1 MNSGKADLHMHSV
14 YSDGRLTPREL
25 VDKACKAGYQAISIT
40 DHDTVGAIEEALQY
54 GATKGILVVPGL
66 EISAEI
72 DDMEIHMLGYFIDYK
87 SESLLNHLSNFR
99 KSRIVRSGM
108 IIDKLNEMG
117 SKITMGN
124 VMEKAGEDAAIGR
137 PHIAMA
143 LNDEGF
149 VGSYSEAFYKYI
161 GDGKPA
167 YIRKPNTSAK
177 EAIELIAASGG
188 LSFVAHP
195 GRYISDDLFARLIAF
210 GLDGI
215 EIVHPSHKKEDMA
228 NLLRTAELNF
238 LLTSGGSDFH
248 GGSKNDSKNFGSYYV
263 TTTEINNMKRRLT
276 Y

>member
-25 VDKACKAGYQAISIT
+25 VDKACKAGFQAISIT
-40 DHDTVGAIEEALQY
+40 DHDTVSAIEEAIQY
-54 GATKGILVVPGL
+54 GTLKGIHVIPGL

-72 DDMEIHMLGYFIDYK
+72 DDMEIHILGYFIDYK
-87 SESLLNHLSNFR
+87 SENLLNHLSNFR
-99 KSRIVRSGM
+99 KNRLKRSGM
-108 IIDKLNEMG
+108 IVDKLNEMG

-124 VMEKAGEDAAIGR
+124 VIDKAGEDAAIGR

-177 EAIELIAASGG
+177 EAIELISASGG

-195 GRYISDDLFARLIAF
+195 GRYVSDDVFARLITY

-248 GGSKNDSKNFGSYYV
+248 GGSKNDQKNFGSYYV
-263 TTTEINNMKRRLT
+263 TTAEINNMKRRLT